1 MSFPLTS
8 NSVDESNSH
17 GSRIYLA
24 KDTELINLDVMG
36 RKGNEIKHN
45 KTECNKK
52 NCHTIMETILQRIRT
67 INNLLA
73 SLMNKIDNLF

>member
-1 MSFPLTS
+1 MRRDLIIYKLNKNIEVVGMPKITFPLTS

-45 KTECNKK
+45 KAERNKQ
-52 NCHTIMETILQRIRT
+52 TVTQ
-67 INNLLA
+67 
-73 SLMNKIDNLF
+73 